1 MMRNVI
7 TKDMDHN
14 PWHPE
19 WHYAAM
25 AIAGIAIK
33 GVAAHMPEHER
44 RTMTAAVA
52 SAAAEWDEFVCGNGR
67 PPGPRPHVFEAIAQ
81 LADFAESLPVGSS
94 LRADVAET
102 AGNLAQR
109 AGAAM
114 RSANAAGGI
123 AAEK

>member
-1 MMRNVI
+1 MMKTLI

-14 PWHPE
+14 PFHPE

-25 AIAGIAIK
+25 AVAGIAVKRI
-33 GVAAHMPEHER
+33 AAHMPEHEA

-52 SAAAEWDEFVCGNGR
+52 SASAECDEIVCGNGR

-81 LADFAESLPVGSS
+81 LANFAESLPLGSS
-94 LRADVAET
+94 LRADVAEA
-102 AGNLAQR
+102 AGNLAER

-114 RSANAAGGI
+114 RSANGAEGM
-123 AAEK
+123 AAER